1 MHTHTHPHT
10 YPHPDAVIV
19 LFPSCLSAL
28 IPPDHD
34 MPLDQMLLWQHT
46 HREEKNI
53 IRHYKTSGLIH
64 NWMDKRLWISKSS
77 SDGRGSW
84 WVGQGNNEAKTLETL
99 ELSLPC
105 RLLLLLLLCI
115 SCGPSKKDWMSL
127 IRWAQA
133 HPYVD
138 KMKSGKRNRRAAN
151 GCVANKI
158 LLPLRKDRDLVGEI
172 SCTWKNNLSC

>member
-99 ELSLPC
+99 ELSLCPVDC
-105 RLLLLLLLCI
+105 CYCCCYAFPVDHPKKTECHWSDGHRLIPMWIKWRVEKEIGELQMVVLPTKYSYLL
-115 SCGPSKKDWMSL
+115 
-127 IRWAQA
+127 
-133 HPYVD
+133 
-138 KMKSGKRNRRAAN
+138 GKTE
-151 GCVANKI
+151 I
-158 LLPLRKDRDLVGEI
+158 L
-172 SCTWKNNLSC
+172 